1 MFNLFYQG
9 GPLFMGI
16 LTILLFIVIV
26 LSVYFLYLIIRK
38 EYKSLDLTLKKLK
51 FIKTTGIYALVT
63 GILGQLIGLYSAFTQ
78 IEAAREISPVILAGG
93 LKISMITTIYGMIIF
108 LISYLF
114 WAALYYSA
122 TKNRL

>member
-1 MFNLFYQG
+1 MFNLFFQG
-9 GPLFMGI
+9 GPLFMGV
-16 LTILLFIVIV
+16 LTILLFTVIV
-26 LSVYFLYLIIRK
+26 LSVYFLYLISRR

-51 FIKTTGIYALVT
+51 FIKTTGIYALVI
-63 GILGQLIGLYSAFTQ
+63 GILGQLIGLYSAFTY

-93 LKISMITTIYGMIIF
+93 LRISMITTIYGMIIF

-122 TKNRL
+122 TKK

>member
-1 MFNLFYQG
+1 MFDLFYQG

-16 LTILLFIVIV
+16 LTILLFIVV
-26 LSVYFLYLIIRK
+26 LLSVYFLYLIIRK
-38 EYKSLDLTLKKLK
+38 EYKSLDMIIKKLK

-63 GILGQLIGLYSAFTQ
+63 GILGQLIGLYSAFTH

-93 LKISMITTIYGMIIF
+93 LKISLITTIYGMIIF

-114 WAALYYSA
+114 WVVLYYSA
-122 TKNRL
+122 TKK

>member
-26 LSVYFLYLIIRK
+26 LSVYFFFLISKK
-38 EYKSLDLTLKKLK
+38 EYKSLDLTIKKLK
-51 FIKTTGIYALVT
+51 FIKTTGIFALVT
-63 GILGQLIGLYSAFTQ
+63 GILGQLIGLYSAFTY
-78 IEAAREISPVILAGG
+78 IEAAREISPAILTGG
-93 LKISMITTIYGMIIF
+93 LRISMITTIYGMIIF

-122 TKNRL
+122 TRK

>member
-16 LTILLFIVIV
+16 LTILLFVVVV
-26 LSVYFLYLIIRK
+26 LSAYFLYLIIRK
-38 EYKSLDLTLKKLK
+38 EYKSLDLTIIKLQ
-51 FIKTTGIYALVT
+51 FIKTMGIYALVT
-63 GILGQLIGLYSAFTQ
+63 GILGQLIGLYSAFTH

-93 LKISMITTIYGMIIF
+93 LKVSMITTIYGIIIF

-122 TKNRL
+122 TRK

>member
-26 LSVYFLYLIIRK
+26 LSVYFFFLISKK
-38 EYKSLDLTLKKLK
+38 EYKSLDLTIKKLK
-51 FIKTTGIYALVT
+51 FIKTTGIFALVT
-63 GILGQLIGLYSAFTQ
+63 GILGQLIGLYSAFTY
-78 IEAAREISPVILAGG
+78 IEAAREISPAILTGG
-93 LKISMITTIYGMIIF
+93 LRISMITTIYGMIIF
-108 LISYLF
+108 LISYLL

-122 TKNRL
+122 TRK